1 MNIFT
6 GPGKAHKIPPFTGL
20 ESEQKPH
27 PNANIDLSDHRPL
40 APELLIDDRYEG
52 FSFPIDNDVSRFAS
66 RNSELRRKIGLIKY
80 ERDELSRL
88 YEELI
93 AKNLQLRNEN
103 KSFLEEGDCDLRT
116 SADYIRFDFTGTD
129 DNQDPIYQRV
139 FLLNEIALMLKEIKV
154 LQNDNRRIE
163 DLNTGWDLIMKLED

>member
-1 MNIFT
+1 MTRYSGSNNINRGFQA
-6 GPGKAHKIPPFTGL
+6 GYDASKSVNGLQKYTGL
-20 ESEQKPH
+20 FIAKV
-27 PNANIDLSDHRPL
+27 ID
-40 APELLIDDRYEG
+40 IVDDRYEG